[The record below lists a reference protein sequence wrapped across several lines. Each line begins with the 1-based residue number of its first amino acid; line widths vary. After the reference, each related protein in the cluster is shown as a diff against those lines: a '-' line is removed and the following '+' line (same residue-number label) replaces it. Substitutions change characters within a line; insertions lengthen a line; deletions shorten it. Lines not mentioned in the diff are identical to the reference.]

1 MYKTLLLLLFPISF
15 FAQDYTIYH
24 TGPTSDSITIPEGG
38 ICLMGGATED
48 DNAMRWFLNRA
59 NGGDILVLRASGADG
74 YNDYFYTDL
83 GVNVHSV
90 ETIVCNN
97 ANASTSSYIHTK
109 IAEAE
114 AIWFAGGDQW
124 NYISY
129 WRGTAIDS
137 LINKAIS
144 ERNIVIGGTSAGM
157 AIQGKYYFSA
167 QNGTITS
174 GSALSNPF
182 DVTCTVDSLSFIQ
195 NDVLNHTITDT
206 HFDSPDRKGRLSVFM
221 AKILSE
227 YGDLEATAI
236 ACNEYTAVCI
246 DENGLAK
253 VFGGYPTYDEFAYF
267 VQINCEIP
275 SNVPE
280 NYSIGNPLTW
290 NQSGKALSVCRV
302 PGTSTGLN
310 TFDLNDWKTTN
321 GGSWYN
327 WSVDNGVFS
336 ETIGIEPNCIT
347 GISDENSEFEK
358 LPKMITNQLIE
369 FNSTTYKSVVV
380 SDITGKV
387 LQQIQSQNGYFTVD
401 LRSLS
406 TGTYFLNYSK

>member
-1 MYKTLLLLLFPISF
+1 MLKTVTLLFFPIALFS
-15 FAQDYTIYH
+15 QDYTIYH

-38 ICLMGGATED
+38 ICIMGGATED

-336 ETIGIEPNCIT
+336 ETIGIEPNCIA
-347 GISDENSEFEK
+347 GISDENSEFQN
-358 LPKMITNQLIE
+358 LPKMITNQLIKIE
-369 FNSTTYKSVVV
+369 STQYKTVIV
-380 SDITGKV
+380 SDLSSKIL
-387 LQQIQSQNGYFTVD
+387 LQISNQNQQFTID
-401 LRSLS
+401 LSS
-406 TGTYFLNYSK
+406 FSNGIYFLHYE

>member
-1 MYKTLLLLLFPISF
+1 MYKTLLLLLFPISI
-15 FAQDYTIYH
+15 FAQDFTIYH
-24 TGPTSDSITIPEGG
+24 TGPTSDTITIPEGG

-59 NGGDILVLRASGADG
+59 NGGDVLVLRASGADG

-83 GVNVHSV
+83 GASIHSV

-97 ANASTSSYIHTK
+97 SNASTSSYIHSK
-109 IAEAE
+109 INEAE

-174 GSALSNPF
+174 STALSNPF
-182 DVTCTVDSLSFIQ
+182 DATCTVDSLSFIK
-195 NDVLNHTITDT
+195 NDFLNHTITDT
-206 HFDSPDRKGRLSVFM
+206 HFDSPDRKGRLTVFM
-221 AKILSE
+221 SKILSD
-227 YGDLEATAI
+227 YVDSDVTAI

-246 DENGLAK
+246 DESGLAR

-267 VQINCEIP
+267 VQVNCEID
-275 SNVPE
+275 NNEPE
-280 NYSIGNPLTW
+280 TYTIGNPLTW
-290 NQSGKALSVCRV
+290 NQTGKALSVCRV
-302 PGTSTGLN
+302 PGTATGLN

-321 GGSWYN
+321 GGAWYN
-327 WSVDNGVFS
+327 WSVNNGTFS
-336 ETIGIEPNCIT
+336 ETSGTEPNCNL
-347 GISDENSEFEK
+347 GLSEENSELGK
-358 LPKMITNQLIE
+358 LPRIISNQRVIIESLEYNTIDIT
-369 FNSTTYKSVVV
+369 
-380 SDITGKV
+380 DITGKKLHRIEKANNLFV
-387 LQQIQSQNGYFTVD
+387 VD
-401 LRSLS
+401 LSEFSNGIYL
-406 TGTYFLNYSK
+406 LNYIK

>member
-1 MYKTLLLLLFPISF
+1 MFKTLLLLLFPISF
-15 FAQDYTIYH
+15 FAQDFTVYH
-24 TGPTSDSITIPEGG
+24 TGPTSDSLTIPEGG

-59 NGGDILVLRASGADG
+59 NGGDVLVLRASGADG

-83 GVNVHSV
+83 GVSIHSV

-97 ANASTSSYIHTK
+97 SNASTSSYLHSK
-109 IAEAE
+109 INEAE

-124 NYISY
+124 NYVSY

-137 LINKAIS
+137 LINKAIT

-157 AIQGKYYFSA
+157 AIQGNYYFTA

-174 GSALSNPF
+174 TTAMSNPF
-182 DVTCTVDSLSFIQ
+182 DATCTVDSLTFINNSF
-195 NDVLNHTITDT
+195 LEHTITDT

-221 AKILSE
+221 AKILSD

-246 DENGLAK
+246 DENGLAH

-267 VQINCEIP
+267 VQINCEVP
-275 SNVPE
+275 SNIPE
-280 NYSIGNPLTW
+280 NYSVSNSLTW
-290 NQSGKALSVCRV
+290 NHSGKALSVCRV
-302 PGTSTGLN
+302 PGTATGLN
-310 TFDLNDWKTTN
+310 TFDLNDWKTTS

-327 WSVDNGVFS
+327 WSVDNGVFTES
-336 ETIGIEPNCIT
+336 IGVEPNCIA
-347 GISDENSEFEK
+347 GISDEMSEFEN
-358 LPKMITNQLIE
+358 LPKMVTNQLIE
-369 FNSTTYKSVVV
+369 INSTHFTFVEVY
-380 SDITGKV
+380 DITGKV
-387 LQQIQSQNGYFTVD
+387 LQQFQSQNGHFNID
-401 LRSLS
+401 LRTFS
-406 TGTYFLNYSK
+406 TGTYFLKYTK